1 MRNVWTICRRELYSY
16 FVSPI
21 AWVLLTVFAFLGG
34 YFTYAAAAFFV
45 KDSLESQMMGQGM
58 PMNLNDR
65 VIVPVLSNVAVIAL
79 FLLPL
84 LAMRLFAEEKRQGTI
99 ELLVTSPVHDLEIII
114 GKWLSAVLM
123 YGALLLLILAD
134 CSFLFVYGNPDWK
147 PVALGFLGLFLQ
159 GASILSL
166 CTFISTLTK
175 NQIVAAAVGFALSL
189 LLFVLS
195 WATAFESSMVAQVL
209 SYLSIVS
216 HFDSFSRGVLDSKD
230 FIFYLSM
237 IFFGLFLTAR
247 SLESMRWRA

>member
-1 MRNVWTICRRELYSY
+1 MRNIWTICRRELYSY

-21 AWVLLTVFAFLGG
+21 AWVLLTIFAFLSG
-34 YFTYAAAAFFV
+34 YFTYAATAFFV
-45 KDSLESQMMGQGM
+45 REGIEMQMQGQSM
-58 PMNLNDR
+58 PMSVNDR
-65 VIVPVLSNVAVIAL
+65 IIVPVLQNVAVIAL
-79 FLLPL
+79 FLIPL
-84 LAMRLFAEEKRQGTI
+84 IAMRLFAEEKKQGTI
-99 ELLVTSPVHDLEIII
+99 ELLVTSPVNDLQMIT
-114 GKWLSAVLM
+114 GKWLSAVML
-123 YGALLLLILAD
+123 YGALLVVMFAD
-134 CSFLFVYGNPDWK
+134 LSFVFIYGSPDWK
-147 PVALGFLGLFLQ
+147 PVALGFLGLLLQ

-175 NQIVAAAVGFALSL
+175 NQIVAAAIGFALSL
-189 LLFVLS
+189 LLYVIS
-195 WATAFESSMVAQVL
+195 WATAFDSSAVATVL